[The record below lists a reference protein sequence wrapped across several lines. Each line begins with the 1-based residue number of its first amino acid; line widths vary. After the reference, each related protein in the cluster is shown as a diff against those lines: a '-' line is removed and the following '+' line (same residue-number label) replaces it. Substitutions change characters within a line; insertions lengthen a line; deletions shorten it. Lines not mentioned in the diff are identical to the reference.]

1 MIARDADDGVLSE
14 VFEDHEVL
22 HPPHHLAKALATAGA
37 SARLD
42 LGAIARA
49 EKALAAL
56 AVEFSAWMQNEVKVL
71 DAAREIAR
79 RRGVDEETRSALF
92 RAAHDIK
99 GEAATFGYPIAG
111 RIAGSLCRLLEEIGD
126 RPGVPFILID
136 RHVDAIRAIV
146 RQDVRSDGDA
156 MALSLTARLDELVTA
171 AVLEA
176 RAGSL

>member
-1 MIARDADDGVLSE
+1 MMAREAVDGVLSE

-22 HPPHHLAKALATAGA
+22 HPPHRLAKALGSAGA

-49 EKALAAL
+49 ERALAAL
-56 AVEFSAWMQNEVKVL
+56 AVEFSAWMHNEVKVL
-71 DAAREIAR
+71 DAAREIVR
-79 RRGVDEETRSALF
+79 QRGLDEETRAALF

-111 RIAGSLCRLLEEIGD
+111 RIAGSLCRLLDEVSE
-126 RPGVPFILID
+126 PSGVPPILID
-136 RHVDAIRAIV
+136 RHVEAVRAIV
-146 RQDVRSDGDA
+146 RQEVRSDGDA

-171 AVLEA
+171 AVLKA
-176 RAGSL
+176 RPGSS